1 MNLQIAYRYVD
12 YFRLYFVILY
22 AEVFIMIMHNSKNLS
37 RSLASLRALLAFLP
51 FFLLVGYSKYL
62 SLYTFYPYSSV
73 IERSINREREWK
85 YGHTNKVTPSA
96 DVNEY

>member
-1 MNLQIAYRYVD
+1 MAKNDIVKSAICLCLLL
-12 YFRLYFVILY
+12 RLC
-22 AEVFIMIMHNSKNLS
+22 H
-37 RSLASLRALLAFLP
+37 

-62 SLYTFYPYSSV
+62 SLYTFYPDSSV
-73 IERSINREREWK
+73 MERSINRECEWK